1 MQLDDYDALWKE
13 DQDLPVWFLDA
24 DVLWK
29 VDCWL
34 LFWRNEEVRGPA
46 PKKRPMISG

>member
-13 DQDLPVWFLDA
+13 DQVLPVWFLDA

-29 VDCWL
+29 VGCWL
-34 LFWRNEEVRGPA
+34 VIVVFAAIVN
-46 PKKRPMISG
+46 